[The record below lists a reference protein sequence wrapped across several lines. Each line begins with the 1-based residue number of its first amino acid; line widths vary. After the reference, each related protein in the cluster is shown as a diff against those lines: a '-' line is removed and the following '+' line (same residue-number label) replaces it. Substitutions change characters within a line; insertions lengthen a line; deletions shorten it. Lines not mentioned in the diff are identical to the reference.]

1 MPCCC
6 RKQRDADGPSYPCV
20 VFFFNRKMTISKNA
34 LKLSSKTLSSLTER
48 SKCGGHFLERRNTF
62 LPVLSQKLRVPEPEG
77 QEHLTEVLALRDRC
91 QPRSSGGASLTP
103 GPSAPHRLKKS
114 QEQTSESV
122 SPPET
127 TDEAETEA
135 ESETSN
141 LNMCS
146 SVCSSAGSS

>member
-1 MPCCC
+1 MCSAC
-6 RKQRDADGPSYPCV
+6 A
-20 VFFFNRKMTISKNA
+20 
-34 LKLSSKTLSSLTER
+34 
-48 SKCGGHFLERRNTF
+48 LER
-62 LPVLSQKLRVPEPEG
+62 LLSFGAGLLSAAQGERCVGSPGHAGGCSPPSHRSRGAFELG
-77 QEHLTEVLALRDRC
+77 LTV
-91 QPRSSGGASLTP
+91 TP
-103 GPSAPHRLKKS
+103 GSSAPHRLKKS